1 MIISNWQSYFYF
13 SKKELKGI
21 IVLGFILIGSVVI
34 SMIFST
40 TVSNHNV
47 VSNAA
52 IKPLHLINFDPNQID
67 SLQAIN
73 LGIPER
79 QVRSMLH
86 YRARG
91 GYFKNPDDFAKL
103 YGLKNELFLLLRP
116 YIKMTPHKKSEY
128 TFYTNLKIPNKYKDE
143 SDGWKMDINNAD
155 EKEWLLKTKLSK
167 DIVHRI
173 LSYRNFVGA
182 FSNPYQLNKV
192 YGLPDSIMEK
202 LRGHLYIHPGTKI
215 ILNANAM
222 NFKDWKQLGLF
233 SDQQIWIIFRLKK
246 QNEGK
251 IGWGQLV
258 EACDLT
264 QNEAFQLKQR
274 IRFDE

>member
-1 MIISNWQSYFYF
+1 
-13 SKKELKGI
+13 LGI
-21 IVLGFILIGSVVI
+21 ILTGSVLM

-67 SLQAIN
+67 SVQAIN

-103 YGLKNELFLLLRP
+103 YGLKNDLFLLLRP
-116 YIKMTPHKKSEY
+116 FIKMNPKKKSDY
-128 TFYTNLKIPNKYKDE
+128 PFYTNQKSSKQFKEEEDK
-143 SDGWKMDINNAD
+143 WKMDINNAD
-155 EKEWLLKTKLSK
+155 ENEWVLRTNLNKEL
-167 DIVHRI
+167 IRRI
-173 LSYRNFVGA
+173 LSYRNYIGSFT
-182 FSNPYQLNKV
+182 SPYQLNKI
-192 YGLPDSIMEK
+192 YGLPDSVLQK
-202 LRGHLYIHPGTKI
+202 LNGHLYIKPGAKI

-222 NFKDWKQLGLF
+222 RFKDWKQLGLF
-233 SDQQIWIIFRLKK
+233 SDQQVWAILRLRK
-246 QNEGK
+246 QNDGK
-251 IGWGQLV
+251 IGWEQLI
-258 EACDLT
+258 EACDLS
-264 QNEAFQLKQR
+264 QNEALQLKQR
-274 IRFDE
+274 IHFSE

>member
-1 MIISNWQSYFYF
+1 MIISNWQAYFYF

-21 IVLGFILIGSVVI
+21 IVLGIILTGSVLM

-67 SLQAIN
+67 SVQAIN

-116 YIKMTPHKKSEY
+116 FIKMNPKKKSDDH
-128 TFYTNLKIPNKYKDE
+128 FYINQKISKQFNDEKDN
-143 SDGWKMDINNAD
+143 WKMDINNAD
-155 EKEWLLKTKLSK
+155 ENEWVLKTNLNKE
-167 DIVHRI
+167 IVRRI
-173 LSYRNFVGA
+173 LSYRNYLGSFT
-182 FSNPYQLNKV
+182 SPYQLNKI
-192 YGLPDSIMEK
+192 YGLPDSILQK
-202 LRGHLYIHPGTKI
+202 LNGHLYIKPGAKI

-222 NFKDWKQLGLF
+222 RFKDWKQLGLF
-233 SDQQIWIIFRLKK
+233 SDQQVWAILRLRKK
-246 QNEGK
+246 NDGK
-251 IGWGQLV
+251 IGWEQLI
-258 EACDLT
+258 EACDLS
-264 QNEAFQLKQR
+264 QNEALQLKQR
-274 IRFDE
+274 IHFTE